1 MHDRTDLF
9 KRLNQHIADS
19 LEVRQLEVFIV
30 RATARS
36 NWVLLSL
43 KTNHG
48 ITGIGECTL
57 GNLTE
62 FPLQTFFDLIKGG
75 SPFAI
80 EAYRA
85 SARSLVHDI
94 LTATAMSGL
103 EQAMWDIVGKALDAQ
118 IADLLGAKWTE
129 PLPVYANINRGTFNR
144 TVEGFS
150 SRAEAAIQAGFHAL
164 KAAPFDGFPPRS
176 AAPEVIEQATVLGID
191 IMQGIRQ
198 VQDAGD
204 RLMVDCHSF
213 FTTEEAV
220 RVAQDLIPVDL
231 YWFEE
236 PCPPEDIDSTLA
248 IKRQIPHT
256 MAGGELLFGTE
267 GFRPLCSRRAYDVI
281 MPDIKHCG
289 GIYECLMISDLAAE
303 SDIRVSPHNPSG
315 PLATIASAH
324 VCSAARHVDMLEF
337 QWGEADWYGDL
348 LNPPLA
354 FGKGKLLPTTG
365 PGLGV
370 ELNDALVRE
379 KAL

>member
-1 MHDRTDLF
+1 MQDRTDLF
-9 KRLNQHIADS
+9 NLLTQHTADS
-19 LEVRQLEVFIV
+19 LEVRQLEVFVV

-36 NWVLLSL
+36 NWVLLRL
-43 KTNHG
+43 QTNHG

-62 FPLQTFFDLIKGG
+62 FPLRTFFELIKGC
-75 SPFAI
+75 SPFTI

-85 SARSLVHDI
+85 RARDQVHDV

-103 EQAMWDIVGKALDAQ
+103 EQAMWDIVGKALGTSV
-118 IADLLGAKWTE
+118 ADLLGAKWTE

-144 TVEGFS
+144 TVDGFAA
-150 SRAEAAIQAGFHAL
+150 RADAAMQAGFHAL

-176 AAPEVIEQATVLGID
+176 ATAELIEQATVLGID

-213 FTTEEAV
+213 FTTEEAI
-220 RVAQDLIPVDL
+220 RVAEDLVPADL

-248 IKRQIPHT
+248 IKSRIPHT
-256 MAGGELLFGTE
+256 MAGGEMLFGTE
-267 GFRPLCSRRAYDVI
+267 GFRPLCTRRAYDVI

-289 GIYECLMISDLAAE
+289 GIYECLMISNMAAQRG
-303 SDIRVSPHNPSG
+303 IRVSPHNPSG

-324 VCSAARHVDMLEF
+324 VCAAARQVDMLEF
-337 QWGEADWYGDL
+337 QWGEVDWYGQL
-348 LNPPLA
+348 LDPPLA
-354 FGKGKLLPTTG
+354 FEKGELLPTTE

-370 ELNDALVRE
+370 ELNDALVHE